1 MKKAIQK
8 TIRNLVLAVTALL
21 LTGASVWAQVSDSKE
36 ITRGFKVDKSTIV
49 DVGNKYGDVTVETWD
64 KDSVWAEIKYT
75 VSEKN
80 YERLDK
86 KMGEISFELT
96 QSGHYV
102 VINTIIGE
110 SKNMLISELVKFKE
124 TIGVGES
131 QVEINIHLKIPN
143 NLDLRIKNKFGNIYV
158 DDYKGD
164 ISIDLSN
171 GKLKA
176 HELTGYTTIILRFG
190 DAIVKQIDSG
200 NLEIYYSEFNL
211 ANSRRLRITSKT
223 SDITITEVEQLLVNS
238 SRDEYRIRMIN
249 DFETEANWTDF
260 SINEFSQKSDIR
272 MNYGE
277 LTIENIHPS
286 LEKMMIDAK
295 STRIN
300 LYFNRESDV
309 NFDIITN
316 KDLNLPNEASIDST
330 EAINEKEKVMR
341 YMGRTGKIEKGKPKL
356 ILNTSSADI
365 TILKR

>member
-1 MKKAIQK
+1 MKRTIEK
-8 TIRNLVLAVTALL
+8 TIRNLVLITTVLC
-21 LTGASVWAQVSDSKE
+21 LTGSALWAQVSDSKE
-36 ITRGFKVDKSTIV
+36 ITKVFSVDKSTIV
-49 DVGNKYGDVTVETWD
+49 DIGNKYGDVSVETWD
-64 KDSVWAEIKYT
+64 KDSVWVQIKYS

-80 YERLDK
+80 YERLNK
-86 KMGEISFELT
+86 KMDEISFELT

-110 SKNMLISELVKFKE
+110 SKNMLLSELTKFKE

-131 QVEINIHLKIPN
+131 QVEINMQLKIPN
-143 NLDLRIKNKFGNIYV
+143 NLDLRIKNKFGNVYI

-164 ISIDLSN
+164 INIDLSN

-176 HELTGYTTIILRFG
+176 HELTGYTNLKLNFG

-200 NLEIYYSEFNL
+200 NLEIYYSDFNL
-211 ANSRRLRITSKT
+211 STSRRLRITSKT
-223 SDITITEVEQLLVNS
+223 SDITITEVGQLLVNS

-260 SINEFSQKSDIR
+260 SISEFTQKSDIK
-272 MNYGE
+272 MNYGD
-277 LTIENIHPS
+277 LTIENIQPS
-286 LEKMMIDAK
+286 LQKMLIDAR

-300 LYFNRESDV
+300 LYFEHETDV
-309 NFDIITN
+309 NFDIITDE
-316 KDLNLPNEASIDST
+316 DLNLPNEAQIDST
-330 EAINEKEKVMR
+330 ETINEKEKVMR
-341 YMGRTGKIEKGKPKL
+341 YLGRTGKIEKAKPKL